1 MTVTPTILDGILVS
15 KLDDYGDGTGVRT
28 HFAPDGTVTS
38 TETVTDLL
46 IQAPDPVEQIAEL
59 QSQLDS
65 VLALLAGEV

>member
-1 MTVTPTILDGILVS
+1 MTVLPTYFAGVLVS
-15 KLDDYGDGTGVRT
+15 ELDDHGDGTGTRT
-28 HFAPDGTVTS
+28 HYAPDGTVT

>member
-28 HFAPDGTVTS
+28 HFAPDGTVT